1 MSLIALYKKSEKSN
15 LLFVSKNER
24 FERKTQEPIPNPDF
38 NHGQA
43 MVKLNMNPK
52 MVSINLFSV
61 SLNSFLFVPMSS
73 SPETN

>member
-38 NHGQA
+38 NHGHGEIEYE
-43 MVKLNMNPK
+43 P
-52 MVSINLFSV
+52 
-61 SLNSFLFVPMSS
+61 
-73 SPETN
+73 